1 MCKFGTMASHIKL
14 IRNII
19 VAFKGNMSSS
29 WLFARGNLP
38 FNYLGVHLNVLICL
52 FKHIVILYLILQP
65 KDRTKFLFD
74 FPTRCYALE
83 GILELANDIHHFII
97 NVDYYLFND
106 DRCFLGLSMCSML
119 WQLVRQGEPIKTIH
133 I

>member
-1 MCKFGTMASHIKL
+1 M
-14 IRNII
+14 
-19 VAFKGNMSSS
+19 
-29 WLFARGNLP
+29 
-38 FNYLGVHLNVLICL
+38 
-52 FKHIVILYLILQP
+52 
-65 KDRTKFLFD
+65 FLFD

-106 DRCFLGLSMCSML
+106 DRGSLGLSMCSML